1 MKSIKNRTDYCPVI
15 VRSLL
20 SDTKTNVNYGLHEM
34 NFLKLSKAPVVLFL
48 RSLTQYALKLT
59 HACVRV
65 GVAHTC
71 VKEESIHIRY
81 FLLS

>member
-48 RSLTQYALKLT
+48 RSLIQYALKLT
-59 HACVRV
+59 HTCV